1 MTLLRHVGRS
11 LAISAALAFVAT
23 ASPAFAFGN
32 RGDSRQVS
40 ALTEDTPGGAHA
52 APEIDAGAAI
62 AAVALVAGV
71 ITVLR
76 SRRGA

>member
-1 MTLLRHVGRS
+1 MTLLRHLRP
-11 LAISAALAFVAT
+11 LAIMAAFALAGT

-32 RGDSRQVS
+32 RGDSSQIS
-40 ALTEDTPGGAHA
+40 ALSEDTPGGAHA

-76 SRRGA
+76 ARRRA